1 MTAKVH
7 WSSQSAEWGT
17 PRDFFDRY
25 NQRFSFTLDV
35 CASKKN
41 AKCPRYYT
49 KADDGLAH
57 SWAGER
63 CWCNPPYGR
72 GDNGPRPWL
81 QKAVDEKTLVV
92 FLLPARTDTA
102 WFHRLVWPH
111 ASGIEFVEGRLWF
124 EGENG
129 IVAPA
134 PFPSMVVIYDP
145 K

>member
-1 MTAKVH
+1 MQPSLRT
-7 WSSQSAEWGT
+7 
-17 PRDFFDRY
+17 
-25 NQRFSFTLDV
+25 
-35 CASKKN
+35 
-41 AKCPRYYT
+41 
-49 KADDGLAH
+49 
-57 SWAGER
+57 
-63 CWCNPPYGR
+63 R
-72 GDNGPRPWL
+72 GHGPRPWL

-145 K
+145 